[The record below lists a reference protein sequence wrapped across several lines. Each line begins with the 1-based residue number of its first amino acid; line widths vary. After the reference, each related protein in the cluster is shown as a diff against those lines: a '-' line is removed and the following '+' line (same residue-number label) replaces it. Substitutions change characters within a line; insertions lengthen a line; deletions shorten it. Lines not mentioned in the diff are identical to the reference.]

1 MNTVRIC
8 ERCRAP
14 LAANAV
20 QGVCPTCLLA
30 LGLQEPSEAPTV
42 ASGAEPASGGI
53 NSAATTH
60 VPRPGEQFGDYQI
73 IRLLGCG
80 GMGEVFEAEH
90 GPSGRRVALKVMSRT
105 LASEADRKRF
115 LREGRLAA
123 SVSHP
128 NAVYIYGSEEIQGTP
143 VIAME
148 LVAGG
153 TLKDRLKK
161 SGPLP
166 VAEAVEAALHIIDG
180 LEAAQ
185 TAGVLHRDIK
195 PANCFVAADGAVK
208 VGDFGLSISTLA
220 RGESLLTASGSV
232 IGTPAYASPEQLRGE
247 DLTVAS
253 DIYSVGA
260 TLYHLLTG
268 RPPHETTDFVKL
280 ITEVLDKAP
289 PVPNALRPEIPAGLA
304 KVILRCLA
312 KMRDARFPS
321 YTALREA
328 LLPFSAA
335 APAPAPLGLRFVA
348 GVMDEFFAWL
358 PSLLWL
364 VVIGRDSFDAVIV
377 DRTVKAALVAT
388 GFYAWALVYYALGEG
403 LWGASVG
410 KALCGL
416 RVVGPNRSAPGVARA
431 FCRVLVFSA
440 PAVLGVLSALIIHT
454 PASYVALEQSTGL
467 TAYLPVWFLTFVALW
482 VTIRRRN
489 GFAALQ
495 DFLTRT
501 RVVSRQA
508 AQERPRLGSRRRE
521 EEDGTL
527 SKATPPPH
535 VGGYGRFGPYE
546 VIRSLGF
553 SQGAEMLVAL
563 DPALRRC
570 VWIHRLAPGAPP
582 VSARRRD
589 LSRAGRL
596 RWLNGHRDAA
606 SAWDAYEAPD
616 GSPLNEL
623 LARPQSW
630 AAVRFWLHDLAAE
643 IAAANKDDS
652 TASPLGLD
660 RIWITNAGCA
670 LLLDFPCPTQATAPP
685 LNESVSPAGF
695 PAAQRFLHTLAEI
708 ALRRVETAAAP
719 PMLPL
724 HTRPFLQC
732 LAQARLESPEFLL
745 GNLLSLLDKPAV
757 VGRQRRAA
765 ALVFAPAI
773 ALLAG
778 IVLGGVLYF
787 AQKRATRDWPEAQF
801 PGSAELRGELL
812 TLEWIIDE
820 RATRRALRIHM
831 ATHHRDLILNTN
843 FWTHPKVADA
853 LNASHRREA
862 ERAAR
867 DYDDVS
873 ERRRADA
880 EELVAV
886 HHLFLAQGER
896 LLAYYAGTAL
906 FWVTFTLAAILDLG
920 CAVFLGHDFFL
931 HIFGV
936 AVVKRD
942 GNPARRLRLLWRNL
956 LAWGFCFLLAPAVF
970 VLWTVLSG
978 IVASFDW
985 TAAVAFGLA
994 ALVLAAV
1001 AFALWKPARG
1011 LQDLLAGTHLVPR

>member
-14 LAANAV
+14 LAADTV
-20 QGVCPTCLLA
+20 QGICPACLLA
-30 LGLQEPSEAPTV
+30 LGLQDPSEAPTV
-42 ASGAEPASGGI
+42 TSGPEPASGGI
-53 NSAATTH
+53 TPAPTH
-60 VPRPGEQFGDYQI
+60 VPRPGERFGAYQI

-90 GPSGRRVALKVMSRT
+90 TLSGRRVALKVMSRA

-148 LVAGG
+148 LVPGG

-185 TAGVLHRDIK
+185 SAGVLHRDIK

-208 VGDFGLSISTLA
+208 VGDFGLSISTVA

-268 RPPHETTDFVKL
+268 RPPHETTDFVRL
-280 ITEVLDKAP
+280 ITEVLDKVPPAP
-289 PVPNALRPEIPAGLA
+289 DKLRPEIPSGLA
-304 KVILRCLA
+304 RIILRCLA
-312 KMRDARFPS
+312 KLQAARFPS
-321 YTALREA
+321 YAALREA

-364 VVIGRDSFDAVIV
+364 VVIGRDSFDAVILE
-377 DRTVKAALVAT
+377 RSVKSVFIAT
-388 GFYAWALVYYALGEG
+388 GFYAWALLYYALGEG
-403 LWGASVG
+403 FWGASLG
-410 KALCGL
+410 KGLCGL

-431 FCRVLVFSA
+431 FGRVLVFTA
-440 PAVLGVLSALIIHT
+440 PAILGVIAAVFIHT
-454 PASYVALEQSTGL
+454 PAGYAAIEQSTGL
-467 TAYLPVWFLTFVALW
+467 TAYLPVWLLSTIALW

-501 RVVSRQA
+501 RVVARPA

-521 EEDGTL
+521 EADGTL
-527 SKATPPPH
+527 SEPTPPPH
-535 VGGYGRFGPYE
+535 VGGYAKFGPYE

-553 SQGAEMLVAL
+553 SEGAELLLAL

-570 VWIHRLAPGAPP
+570 VWIHRLVPGAPS

-589 LSRAGRL
+589 LSRPGRL
-596 RWLNGHRDAA
+596 RWLNGHRDGS
-606 SAWDAYEAPD
+606 SAWDAYEVPG
-616 GSPLNEL
+616 GSPLVEL
-623 LARPQSW
+623 LARPQPW
-630 AAVRFWLHDLAAE
+630 AAVRFWLHDLAGE
-643 IAAANKDDS
+643 LAAGNKDDS
-652 TASPLGLD
+652 TAAAPALD
-660 RIWITNAGCA
+660 HIWITSAGRA
-670 LLLDFPCPTQATAPP
+670 LLLDFPRPTPAAASP
-685 LNESVSPAGF
+685 LLEPVSPADF
-695 PAAQRFLHTLAEI
+695 PAAQRFLHTLAET
-708 ALRRVETAAAP
+708 ALRGPGKAATP
-719 PMLPL
+719 PVLPL
-724 HTRPFLQC
+724 HAQPFLQSI
-732 LAQARLESPEFLL
+732 AQARFESPEFLL
-745 GNLLSLLDKPAV
+745 GNLQSLLDKQAL

-765 ALVFAPAI
+765 ALVFAPAC

-778 IVLGGVLYF
+778 IVLGGVVHF
-787 AQKRATRDWPEAQF
+787 TNQRATRDWPEAQF
-801 PGSAELRGELL
+801 PGSAELRGELR
-812 TLEWIIDE
+812 TLEWIIDDKS
-820 RATRRALRIHM
+820 TRRALRIHM
-831 ATHHRDLILNTN
+831 ATQHRDLILNTN
-843 FWTHPKVADA
+843 FWMHSKVADA
-853 LNASHRREA
+853 LDASHRREA
-862 ERAAR
+862 EQAVK

-873 ERRRADA
+873 ERRRSEA
-880 EELVAV
+880 EKLVAV
-886 HHLFLAQGER
+886 QHRFLAQGER

-906 FWVTFTLAAILDLG
+906 FWVMFTLAAILDLG
-920 CAVFLGHDFFL
+920 CAVFLGRDFFL

-936 AVVKRD
+936 AVVKRN
-942 GNPARRLRLLWRNL
+942 GYAARRLRLLWRNV

-978 IVASFDW
+978 IAPSFDW

-994 ALVLAAV
+994 ALVLAAA
-1001 AFALWKPARG
+1001 AFAIWRPSRG
-1011 LQDLLAGTHLVPR
+1011 LQDWLAGTLLVPR